1 MRIFE
6 GIGLIIYLFLTAIV
20 IRHQIQAKKNFRT
33 NKINAETFQKLTK
46 RNLILL
52 TLIVIFLLL
61 FLYTP
66 FKLIFI

>member
-20 IRHQIQAKKNFRT
+20 IRHQIQAKKSFRT